1 MSGSR
6 SFNCSRSAS
15 SGCRSSYMRMGQDNS
30 QPEHQ
35 RGQEIEMEKMSPSR
49 SPSLKRGRKE
59 EEENIAKKKDELVE
73 VGRRRLWTKP
83 SPFPSLLHRPKK
95 EKSEKF
101 ISKSLPCS
109 PNNFQILNT
118 PTKTAPPKT
127 HHLKTPPNKSLST
140 HLLMTLFPATRRLP
154 TPLKYKK
161 RFPR

>member
-6 SFNCSRSAS
+6 SFNCSRSDS

-109 PNNFQILNT
+109 PNIFSNSQHPHQNRSSQNTSSQNTSQQIPLNT
-118 PTKTAPPKT
+118 PPHDSIPRNTAA
-127 HHLKTPPNKSLST
+127 PNTSQIQEEI
-140 HLLMTLFPATRRLP
+140 P
-154 TPLKYKK
+154 
-161 RFPR
+161 